1 MAIESSRDNKPQLQQ
16 TVRETAIHTRTH
28 AHTRTCV
35 ADMESE
41 DTGAPLKV
49 TAATLLTALPVPR
62 ATMSR
67 KDESAGNCAVGSCA
81 CASCEDAEDDE
92 DDEDDEEDGE

>member
-1 MAIESSRDNKPQLQQ
+1 
-16 TVRETAIHTRTH
+16 
-28 AHTRTCV
+28 
-35 ADMESE
+35 MESE

-81 CASCEDAEDDE
+81 CASCEEDE
-92 DDEDDEEDGE
+92 DDDEKDGE